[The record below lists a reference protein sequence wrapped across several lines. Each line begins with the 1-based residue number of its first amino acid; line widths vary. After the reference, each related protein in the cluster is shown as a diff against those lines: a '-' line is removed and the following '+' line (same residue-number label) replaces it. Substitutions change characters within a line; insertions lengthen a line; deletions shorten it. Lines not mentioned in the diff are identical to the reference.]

1 MTDVTRLLENPVE
14 ATTIEQNFLL
24 LLVKH
29 VKKDIRN
36 NINWYKKKRKKKK
49 RKEKKKKKEK
59 KKEKK
64 KKEES

>member
-1 MTDVTRLLENPVE
+1 MFFSIECQSLAYSLCTVVEQDLSVDRFCYSMTDVTRLLENPVE

-36 NINWYKKKRKKKK
+36 NIN
-49 RKEKKKKKEK
+49 
-59 KKEKK
+59 
-64 KKEES
+64 